1 MGGVDMD
8 KWWANFT
15 ASPAATEVE
24 QWVWSEIERTR
35 PVFDYQ
41 DGTHAKWVDGTN
53 LGVLVTFELDEL
65 AKLLLAWE
73 EANEEHNEFAADFI
87 MGWVGAL
94 MRMLELAAESPMET

>member
-1 MGGVDMD
+1 MD
-8 KWWANFT
+8 KWWASFT
-15 ASPAATEVE
+15 SSPAAAEAE

-41 DGTHAKWVDGTN
+41 DGTHAKWIDRAN

-65 AKLLLAWE
+65 AKLLLAWD
-73 EANEEHNEFAADFI
+73 EANEDQNEFAADFV

-94 MRMLELAAESPMET
+94 MRMLEAAAEAPFHSD